1 MGPARLGVELVW
13 NWTRKIRASTLRV
26 SKQNIF
32 LGLLTP
38 VLVVLFGLLFQT
50 KIQHKMRD
58 FEVYWLAGTR
68 AIAAESLYRPE
79 DGHYQFKYLPAFALA
94 VSPLS
99 ALSLPL
105 AKMLW
110 YALSVGL
117 IFLILFCSWRLLPRH
132 LQPAWILILLTLVV
146 VAKFFGHE
154 LTLGQSN
161 LLMLALVLL
170 ALGQIRSGKETWAG
184 LLLGF
189 AIVAKPYAVIFL
201 PYLALRRRADSFFT
215 LCAVLLLVLFL
226 PSLLYGLDGNLR
238 LLLGWAKSTFGTT
251 IPNLTSQ
258 DSVSILGMYSK
269 WLGIGSGAFAL
280 SMVTIAVLVTVFVVV
295 FRKRADR
302 AFPEYLEISLLL
314 TLIPLFSP
322 SGWDYTLLLSTP
334 AIICLINY
342 FRDLSAA
349 SKLVAGTALL
359 AIGLSLYDVL
369 GRSGYALFMSYSL
382 ITLCYLAI
390 VASLYRLRTSGAV

>member
-1 MGPARLGVELVW
+1 M
-13 NWTRKIRASTLRV
+13 
-26 SKQNIF
+26 
-32 LGLLTP
+32 
-38 VLVVLFGLLFQT
+38 
-50 KIQHKMRD
+50 
-58 FEVYWLAGTR
+58 
-68 AIAAESLYRPE
+68 
-79 DGHYQFKYLPAFALA
+79 
-94 VSPLS
+94 
-99 ALSLPL
+99 
-105 AKMLW
+105 
-110 YALSVGL
+110 
-117 IFLILFCSWRLLPRH
+117 
-132 LQPAWILILLTLVV
+132 
-146 VAKFFGHE
+146 
-154 LTLGQSN
+154 
-161 LLMLALVLL
+161 
-170 ALGQIRSGKETWAG
+170 
-184 LLLGF
+184 
-189 AIVAKPYAVIFL
+189 AKPYAVIFL

-238 LLLGWAKSTFGTT
+238 LLLGWVKSTFGTT

-269 WLGIGSGAFAL
+269 WLGIGSGALAL

-295 FRKRADR
+295 FWKRADR

-349 SKLVAGTALL
+349 SKLVTGTALL

-369 GRSGYALFMSYSL
+369 AARGESR
-382 ITLCYLAI
+382 
-390 VASLYRLRTSGAV
+390 